1 MKRRELLLV
10 AAAAAGAAA
19 AAEQSPVHHHDA
31 TGSPLVDAALHC
43 VKAGEICQAH
53 CLDLLADG
61 DTSVAACA
69 RSVALM
75 KPVCLALSEMA
86 AQKSPLLPRYAAVAS
101 DVCQNC
107 EAECRKHA
115 EKHAP
120 CKACM
125 DSCAACAQECARIA
139 A

>member
-10 AAAAAGAAA
+10 AAVAAGAAA

-31 TGSPLVDAALHC
+31 SGSPLLDAALQC
-43 VKAGEICQAH
+43 VKAGEVCQAH
-53 CLDLLADG
+53 CLDLFAEG
-61 DTSVAACA
+61 DNSVAACA
-69 RSVALM
+69 RAVALM

-86 AQKSPLLPRYAAVAS
+86 AQKSPLLPRYAAVAN

-115 EKHAP
+115 EKHAA